1 PDDISAFLESHAWRL
16 ENDGGAWVGTGTSM
30 EARSSAG
37 PLMLQE
43 TVLLVGEGGYD
54 GLIAFV
60 TVDFLDEVPMEAVI
74 VGVEAPPPASA
85 E

>member
-1 PDDISAFLESHAWRL
+1 MIT
-16 ENDGGAWVGTGTSM
+16 V
-30 EARSSAG
+30 G
-37 PLMLQE
+37 PLD
-43 TVLLVGEGGYD
+43 VIIPSGYD